1 MKKTIDPKTLF
12 NPDQAILPILIAS
25 WDGDPKEATILYQND
40 ALSNKIGLWRNKSLL
55 EFLNSLCEGNG
66 EMLINKLISDG
77 ELTFPCKTDDMD
89 LKYHS
94 FMGTNYMQITITDIT
109 ELNKLR
115 DIEQRSNLIDTFI
128 MIGSHELK
136 TPLNGILGIASL
148 LKEEELSQDKRE
160 LLDVVIN
167 AATTLDGV
175 VKKMLKQIYS
185 EQTDVEIVEI
195 ENINIGSE
203 IEKSMSLFIRCLK
216 DRDFDATNVQ
226 LLDMQSVRL
235 PKGSFNDILFEI
247 AINLRRNTPPTGK
260 VSIKS
265 YDKDGFVYLEVENQ
279 GTGIPEEDILR
290 VFEPFFHHQNSMHH
304 SSGYEYEQSGV
315 GMGLTILKRIVN
327 NANGRVW
334 FENLS
339 PYEEGKENT
348 VKLSIVLPS
357 FE

>member
-1 MKKTIDPKTLF
+1 MKKTIDSKTLF

-148 LKEEELSQDKRE
+148 LKEEELSKDKRE

-195 ENINIGSE
+195 ENINIGYE
-203 IEKSMSLFIRCLK
+203 IKKSISLFIR
-216 DRDFDATNVQ
+216 
-226 LLDMQSVRL
+226 
-235 PKGSFNDILFEI
+235 
-247 AINLRRNTPPTGK
+247 
-260 VSIKS
+260 
-265 YDKDGFVYLEVENQ
+265 
-279 GTGIPEEDILR
+279 
-290 VFEPFFHHQNSMHH
+290 
-304 SSGYEYEQSGV
+304 
-315 GMGLTILKRIVN
+315 
-327 NANGRVW
+327 
-334 FENLS
+334 
-339 PYEEGKENT
+339 
-348 VKLSIVLPS
+348 
-357 FE
+357 